1 MHARRALLLLLALG
15 TLLVCAGQAL
25 AVGPDSW
32 TQWIASPTSGGKLCA
47 ATLSSLFT
55 AAQSPNPSWTQ
66 LSPGPGNNTLD
77 MGGIQSVV
85 VESPTA
91 LVVAVVVKIG
101 LPHKLV
107 VGAKLSGPS
116 RLHGF
121 IRISYQWLR
130 NGKAI
135 RHATHRTYK
144 ITKAD
149 LGKKISLRLT
159 LTPSTDKKIVVTTRA
174 VKIPKPK
181 PKRRKHH

>member
-1 MHARRALLLLLALG
+1 VA
-15 TLLVCAGQAL
+15 
-25 AVGPDSW
+25 
-32 TQWIASPTSGGKLCA
+32 SGGKLYA
-47 ATLSSLFT
+47 ATLSGLFT

-159 LTPSTDKKIVVTTRA
+159 LTPSTGKKIVVTTRA